1 MSTLTP
7 VYSIT
12 LDYLSDGN
20 STEYIYTINLHNT
33 LTLPV
38 LVAALSGNDIVA
50 LDIRLFSLSLDLHI
64 SLS

>member
-20 STEYIYTINLHNT
+20 STEYIYTIYLHNT